1 MSLPTL
7 KDLHSK
13 LKNRDVTSVSLVQN
27 SLNKFKAT
35 DSTLHTSLSLLTDS
49 ALEQA
54 AKIDKAYDEG
64 KELPVLAGIPIG
76 IKDNINIRGAKTTCA
91 SKILENFVAPFSAT
105 AIHKLESQNAIAV
118 AKLNLDEFAMGS
130 STENSAFGPS
140 KNPWNTDYVPGGSS
154 GGSAA
159 AVAAGIVPASL
170 GSDTGGSIRQPA
182 AFCGIVGLKPTYG
195 RISRYG
201 LVAFASSLDQIGTFT
216 HTVEDT
222 ALMLNALCG
231 HDPHDATS
239 AQIPVPDFTQALKK
253 DVKGLRFAV
262 PKELLDDRISDDIKQ
277 AMMKALD
284 QLKAAGASYDI
295 ISMKSFDLSIATYYI
310 IAPAE
315 ASANLARYDGIRYTS
330 RYADSKNL
338 KELYTKT
345 RGEFFGTEV
354 KRRII
359 LGTFALS
366 SGYYDAY
373 YLKAQKARTLI
384 KNEFAQLF
392 TKYDAIITPT
402 TPTPAFKF
410 GSHEDPQS
418 MYMADL
424 ATIPGNMAGI
434 PGLSVPSGFSTNGLP
449 LGFQIYGKAFDEETV
464 LTIGNA
470 FQSMTN
476 YHLQTP
482 ELS

>member
-1 MSLPTL
+1 MSFHTL

-13 LKNRDVTSVSLVQN
+13 LKNREVTSVSLVQE
-27 SLNKFKAT
+27 SLAKFKT
-35 DSTLHTSLSLLTDS
+35 TESTLHSSLSVLSES

-54 AKIDKAYDEG
+54 ETIDKAYDAGE
-64 KELPVLAGIPIG
+64 ELPVLAGIPIG

-91 SKILENFVAPFSAT
+91 SKMLENFVAPFSAT
-105 AIHKLESQNAIAV
+105 AIHKLESQKAIAV

-140 KNPWNTDYVPGGSS
+140 RNPWNTAYVPGGSS

-201 LVAFASSLDQIGTFT
+201 LVAFASSLDQIGPFT
-216 HTVEDT
+216 RTVEDT
-222 ALMLNALCG
+222 AIMLNALCG

-239 AQIPVPDFTQALKK
+239 AQLPVPDFTAALKK

-262 PKELLDDRISDDIKQ
+262 PKELLDDRISDDIKH
-277 AMMKALD
+277 AMMTALD

-330 RYADSKNL
+330 RHANSKNL

-384 KNEFAQLF
+384 KQEFAELF

-410 GSHEDPQS
+410 GDHEDPQS
-418 MYMADL
+418 MYLADL

-434 PGLSVPSGFSTNGLP
+434 PGLSIPSGFSSKGLP

-464 LTIGNA
+464 LTIGHA